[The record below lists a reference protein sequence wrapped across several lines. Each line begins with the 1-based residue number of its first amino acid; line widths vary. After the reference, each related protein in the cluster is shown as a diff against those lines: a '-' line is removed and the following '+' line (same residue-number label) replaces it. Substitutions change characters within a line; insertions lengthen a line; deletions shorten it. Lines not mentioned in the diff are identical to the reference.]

1 MKDLYYSQKCDIMDE
16 LFYNNCIE
24 YPRCDRMSDM
34 FKYDFSDGNFTMKCE
49 AYTVTVMK
57 DGFMNVSTSKNCGI
71 GELDIEILG
80 EIIEIKDELLEC
92 LEIINHIE
100 VKGELEC
107 VIKEMKSDNWN
118 GDTTTDGNPC
128 YVDTTFGYGLDITYK
143 KDEES
148 FIVQG
153 ANDYSS
159 KFKLEYDGDYCESAE
174 EIYET
179 VNDIV
184 KSWVIYIYN
193 NKERMDKAIA
203 K

>member
-16 LFYNNCIE
+16 LFDKYCVK
-24 YPRCDRMSDM
+24 YPRCIRMSDM
-34 FKYDFSDGNFTMKCE
+34 FKYGFSDGTFTMKCE

-57 DGFMNVSTSKNCGI
+57 DGFINVSTAKNCGI
-71 GELDIEILG
+71 GEVDIEFLSSIL
-80 EIIEIKDELLEC
+80 EIKDELLEC

-107 VIKEMKSDNWN
+107 VIKEMKSGNWN
-118 GDTTTDGNPC
+118 GTTTDGNPC
-128 YVDTTFGYGLDITYK
+128 YDDTTFGYGLNITYN
-143 KDEES
+143 KDKES
-148 FIVQG
+148 FIVNG

-159 KFKLEYDGDYCESAE
+159 KFKLEYKGCYCESAE

-193 NKERMDKAIA
+193 NKERMDEAIA